1 MQHTCR
7 CAMHYG
13 LLQALEPLPERRLHC
28 HGESC
33 LYSFLLRLLVCAAA
47 SPPHLVSTVHPPASS
62 QANSGIAPL
71 SLSKKLFAIA
81 SRTAWGACFGS
92 CADTTRGGGGGGEDL
107 TILLHGLA
115 TVMHTSICRQHGNN
129 HATGS
134 FSDYTYFLF
143 MASGKHIFT

>member
-1 MQHTCR
+1 MGCYKPWNLYQNAGCTARVNHVCILFCCGCWYVQLHLPRILYLLYIHQQAVRPTLASLLCHSARSCWQSQVGQHGV
-7 CAMHYG
+7 HV
-13 LLQALEPLPERRLHC
+13 
-28 HGESC
+28 S
-33 LYSFLLRLLVCAAA
+33 AAVLT
-47 SPPHLVSTVHPPASS
+47 PP
-62 QANSGIAPL
+62 G
-71 SLSKKLFAIA
+71 
-81 SRTAWGACFGS
+81 GA
-92 CADTTRGGGGGGEDL
+92 AGGGDDF